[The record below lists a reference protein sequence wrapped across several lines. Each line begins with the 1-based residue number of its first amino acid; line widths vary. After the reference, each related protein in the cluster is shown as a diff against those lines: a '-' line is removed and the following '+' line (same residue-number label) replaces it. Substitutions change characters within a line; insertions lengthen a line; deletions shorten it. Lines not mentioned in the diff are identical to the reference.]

1 MIEFD
6 IVAEAGDW
14 SRLDGAAAL
23 ALSAGQ
29 AAAAIAGQAQAGLE
43 VSLLLTDDAHI
54 QDLNKAWR
62 GKDKPTNVLSFPAP
76 APPGNL
82 SRNLAGNSGANL
94 GGNLAGNFG
103 PRHLG
108 DIALAYETLVR
119 EAEAESKPL
128 AHHYA
133 HLIVHGVL
141 HLLGYDHEV
150 EAEAEIMEALEV
162 KALATLGIDDPYRD
176 MAA

>member
-1 MIEFD
+1 MIEID
-6 IVAEAGDW
+6 IMIEEGDW
-14 SRLDGAAAL
+14 ETIPDAEGLARKAASAAL
-23 ALSAGQ
+23 AVTYEAAGDFE
-29 AAAAIAGQAQAGLE
+29 AT
-43 VSLLLTDDAHI
+43 VMLTDDTHI
-54 QDLNKAWR
+54 RELNRDWR
-62 GKDKPTNVLSFPAP
+62 AKDKPTNVLSFPAP
-76 APPGNL
+76 EMPG
-82 SRNLAGNSGANL
+82 AT
-94 GGNLAGNFG
+94 G

-119 EAEAESKPL
+119 ESEEESKEL
-128 AHHYA
+128 AHHFV

-162 KALATLGIDDPYRD
+162 KALATLGIADPYRD

>member
-1 MIEFD
+1 MITLD
-6 IVAEAGDW
+6 IMIEAGDW
-14 SRLDGAAAL
+14 DCLEDAEALAQRAAEAAL
-23 ALSAGQ
+23 SVTYEADGEFEASVMLA
-29 AAAAIAGQAQAGLE
+29 
-43 VSLLLTDDAHI
+43 DDAQI
-54 QDLNKAWR
+54 QELNRTWR

-76 APPGNL
+76 EQPGSN
-82 SRNLAGNSGANL
+82 
-94 GGNLAGNFG
+94 G

-119 EAEAESKPL
+119 ESQEESKEL
-128 AHHYA
+128 SHHFA

-150 EAEAEIMEALEV
+150 ESEAEIMEGLEV
-162 KALATLGIDDPYRD
+162 KALATLGIADPYRD

>member
-1 MIEFD
+1 MIAVETV
-6 IVAEAGDW
+6 IEAGDW
-14 SRLDGAAAL
+14 SALPGAEALAQRAAEAAVAAAETDGADVAGEAL
-23 ALSAGQ
+23 EAS
-29 AAAAIAGQAQAGLE
+29 
-43 VSLLLTDDAHI
+43 VMLTDDAAI
-54 QDLNKAWR
+54 RELNREWR

-76 APPGNL
+76 EQPGIE
-82 SRNLAGNSGANL
+82 
-94 GGNLAGNFG
+94 G

-119 EAEAESKPL
+119 EAEEESKTL
-128 AHHYA
+128 ADHFA

-150 EAEAEIMEALEV
+150 EEEAEAMEALEV
-162 KALATLGIDDPYRD
+162 KALATLGIADPYRD

>member
-1 MIEFD
+1 MITLD
-6 IVAEAGDW
+6 IMIEAGDW
-14 SRLDGAAAL
+14 DRLEDAEALAQKAAEAAL
-23 ALSAGQ
+23 SVTYEADGEFEASVMLA
-29 AAAAIAGQAQAGLE
+29 
-43 VSLLLTDDAHI
+43 DDAQI
-54 QDLNKAWR
+54 RELNRTWR

-76 APPGNL
+76 EQP
-82 SRNLAGNSGANL
+82 GAN
-94 GGNLAGNFG
+94 G

-119 EAEAESKPL
+119 ESEEESKEL
-128 AHHYA
+128 SHHFA

-150 EAEAEIMEALEV
+150 ESEAEIMEGLEV
-162 KALATLGIDDPYRD
+162 KALATLGIADPYRD

>member
-1 MIEFD
+1 MITLD
-6 IVAEAGDW
+6 IMIEAGDW
-14 SRLDGAAAL
+14 DRLADAEALARRAAEAAL
-23 ALSAGQ
+23 AVTCEAEGEFEAS
-29 AAAAIAGQAQAGLE
+29 
-43 VSLLLTDDAHI
+43 VMLTDDAQI
-54 QDLNKAWR
+54 RELNRTWR

-76 APPGNL
+76 EQPGV
-82 SRNLAGNSGANL
+82 A
-94 GGNLAGNFG
+94 G

-119 EAEAESKPL
+119 ESEEESKEL
-128 AHHYA
+128 AHHFA

-150 EAEAEIMEALEV
+150 EAEADIMEGLEV
-162 KALATLGIDDPYRD
+162 KALATLGIADPYRD

>member
-1 MIEFD
+1 VIELDTMIQ
-6 IVAEAGDW
+6 AGDW
-14 SRLDGAAAL
+14 ARLDDAEALAQRAAEAAAFV
-23 ALSAGQ
+23 ADEADED
-29 AAAAIAGQAQAGLE
+29 LE
-43 VSLLLTDDAHI
+43 ISVMLTDDVAI
-54 QDLNKAWR
+54 RELNRTWR

-76 APPGNL
+76 EQPG
-82 SRNLAGNSGANL
+82 SMGS
-94 GGNLAGNFG
+94 
-103 PRHLG
+103 RHLG

-119 EAEAESKPL
+119 EAEDESKDL
-128 AHHYA
+128 SHHFA

-162 KALATLGIDDPYRD
+162 KALATLGIADPYRD